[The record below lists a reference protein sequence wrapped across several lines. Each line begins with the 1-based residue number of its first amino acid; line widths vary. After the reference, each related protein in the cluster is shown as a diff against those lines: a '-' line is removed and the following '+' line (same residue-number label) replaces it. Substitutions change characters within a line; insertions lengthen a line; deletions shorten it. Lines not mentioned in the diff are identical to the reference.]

1 MRILTS
7 LVVAALAWCAPAAI
21 AQTYPSKPIRLIV
34 PWPPGGNVD
43 ITGRILGASLT
54 EQFGQTVI
62 IDNRGGAGGTLGS
75 NIVAKST
82 PDGYTL
88 LMASSGSV
96 TSGPAVYANMPY
108 DPVRDL
114 VAISMVHIVPN
125 VVLASLKTPVANLR
139 ELIALA
145 KERPGKV
152 TMASGGIGTTSHLV
166 IELLNA
172 MAGVKFLHVPYKG
185 SGPALSELMGGQV
198 DTMVDQLPASIG
210 FIREGRLKA
219 LAVTTLKRSSVMPDI
234 PTMDESGLKGFD
246 ANTFT
251 GVFAPAGTPPAVI
264 NALHAAILRAVRSAA
279 VKEKF
284 RGLGADPQE
293 TTPQQF
299 SAFIRSDIEKWKKVA
314 QEAGVKVE

>member
-7 LVVAALAWCAPAAI
+7 LVAAALAWCAPAAI
-21 AQTYPSKPIRLIV
+21 AQPYPSKPIRLIV

-75 NIVAKST
+75 NMVAKST

-108 DPVRDL
+108 DPV
-114 VAISMVHIVPN
+114 
-125 VVLASLKTPVANLR
+125 
-139 ELIALA
+139 
-145 KERPGKV
+145 
-152 TMASGGIGTTSHLV
+152 
-166 IELLNA
+166 
-172 MAGVKFLHVPYKG
+172 
-185 SGPALSELMGGQV
+185 
-198 DTMVDQLPASIG
+198 
-210 FIREGRLKA
+210 
-219 LAVTTLKRSSVMPDI
+219 
-234 PTMDESGLKGFD
+234 MDESGLKGFD

-264 NALHAAILRAVRSAA
+264 NALHAAILRSVRSAA

-314 QEAGVKVE
+314 QTAGIKAE